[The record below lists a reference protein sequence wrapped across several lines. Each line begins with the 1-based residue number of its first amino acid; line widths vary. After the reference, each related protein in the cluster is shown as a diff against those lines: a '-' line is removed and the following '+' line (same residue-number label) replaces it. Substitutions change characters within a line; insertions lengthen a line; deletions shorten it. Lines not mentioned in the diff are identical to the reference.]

1 MTPADADLTAAV
13 AALRRGDLVVYP
25 TETVYG
31 LGADATDPEAVARVF
46 DAKERARENPVS
58 MALPEVGAA
67 PDYVRWTD
75 RERAFCEAFLPG
87 PVTVLLER
95 TDRVPEVLVAGQDR
109 VGIRVPDHD
118 VARTLARRV
127 GPVTAT
133 SANLSGR
140 PSARRLADL
149 DPAIRERAVVVDGG
163 ETPGTAS
170 TVVDVAGGELRR
182 RGTRAAA
189 IEAWLEDTD

>member
-95 TDRVPEVLVAGQDR
+95 TDRVPEVLVAGRDR

-163 ETPGTAS
+163 ETPGTES
-170 TVVDVAGGELRR
+170 TVVDVAGSELRR
-182 RGTRAAA
+182 RGARAAA